1 MLRSWNLNL
10 VLNRDSALAVYLQI
24 AQQIIDE
31 IKRGRLLPSTILPGT
46 RELAEKFNVNRKT
59 ARLAYDELIAQ
70 GWLTTEK
77 RRGTF
82 VSAKL
87 PHFVPHKHASMRV
100 AEIHTSQ
107 FTSYARHL
115 VPQDH
120 TVLDQVIDF
129 NDGIPDTRLIPFE
142 ILSRAF
148 RHALVDSSRANRLGY
163 DDPRGMLVLRQA
175 IASMLNMER
184 GLSVSVDNTCIVRGS
199 QMGIFLA
206 ARILTRPGDC
216 VVVERLS
223 YPPAREAFR
232 SCGAQILGVGLD
244 EHGLDVDELE
254 TLCKQHR
261 VRAIYVT
268 PHHQFPTTVMMTAER
283 RLKLLMLAEQYDFVI
298 VEDDYDHEFHFHHH
312 PVLPLASDDPAGRVV
327 YVGSLSKVLAPGL
340 RIGYLVASREFI
352 NQCSSEIMLIDRQGN
367 SVTEFAVAEL
377 MESGEIKRH
386 IRKTLKIYG
395 ERRNILVDLV
405 REELGPFVRFDPP
418 VGGLALWLRLNEGID
433 IDALAQKALLKKVRV
448 LPGSLFSDGDT
459 DINGIRLGF
468 GSLDA
473 NELTAGIQRLKHA
486 LIAQDRAI
494 SLMD

>member
-10 VLNRDSALAVYLQI
+10 VVTKTSGLAVYLQI
-24 AQQIIDE
+24 AQQVIDE
-31 IKRGRLLPSTILPGT
+31 IKRGRLVPSTAMPGT
-46 RELAEKFNVNRKT
+46 RELADSLKVNRKT
-59 ARLAYDELIAQ
+59 IVLAYDELIAQ
-70 GWLTTEK
+70 GWLTTEH

-87 PHFVPHKHASMRV
+87 PNFQPKKHAAMHM
-100 AEIHTSQ
+100 AEIHTPK

-115 VPQDH
+115 APEGQEKLEYIV
-120 TVLDQVIDF
+120 DF

-163 DDPRGMLVLRQA
+163 DDPRGVLPLRQA
-175 IASMLNMER
+175 VADMLNMER
-184 GLSVSVDNTCIVRGS
+184 GLNVGVDNTCIVRGS

-232 SCGAQILGVGLD
+232 SCGAQILNVGLD
-244 EHGLDVDELE
+244 EHGLDVDELDS
-254 TLCKQHR
+254 LCRKHR

-283 RLKLLMLAEQYDFVI
+283 RLKLLMLAEQHDFVI

-312 PVLPLASDDPAGRVV
+312 PVFPLASADHAGRVV

-340 RIGYLVASREFI
+340 RVGYLVASKEFI
-352 NQCSSEIMLIDRQGN
+352 HQCSSEIMLIDRQGN
-367 SVTEFAVAEL
+367 SVTELAVAEL

-386 IRKTLKIYG
+386 IRRTLKIYG
-395 ERRNILVDLV
+395 ERRDILVNLV
-405 REELGPFVRFDPP
+405 RQELGEFVSFEPP
-418 VGGLALWLRLNEGID
+418 VGGLALWLRLSQGLNINTFVQQ
-433 IDALAQKALLKKVRV
+433 ALHEQVRL
-448 LPGSLFSDGDT
+448 LPGSLFSESST

-468 GSLDA
+468 GSLNA
-473 NELTAGIQRLKHA
+473 KELETGIRRL
-486 LIAQDRAI
+486 RNAI
-494 SLMD
+494 TT

>member
-1 MLRSWNLNL
+1 MLRSWDLNL
-10 VLNRDSALAVYLQI
+10 VLRRDSTLAVYLQI

-31 IKRGRLLPSTILPGT
+31 IKRGRLLPSTIMPGT
-46 RELAEKFNVNRKT
+46 RELAESLKVNRKT
-59 ARLAYDELIAQ
+59 VRLAYDELIAQ
-70 GWLTTEK
+70 GWLTTEQ

-87 PHFVPHKHASMRV
+87 PSFVPRKHESMQV
-100 AEIHTSQ
+100 AEIHTPQ

-115 VPQDH
+115 APEDQGA
-120 TVLDQVIDF
+120 LRQVIDF

-142 ILSRAF
+142 LLSRAF

-163 DDPRGMLVLRQA
+163 DDPRGMLALRQA
-175 IASMLNMER
+175 IAAMLNMER

-232 SCGAQILGVGLD
+232 SCGAQVLSVGLD

-254 TLCKQHR
+254 SLCKQHR

-312 PVLPLASDDPAGRVV
+312 PVFPLASDDKTGRVV

-340 RIGYLVASREFI
+340 RVGYLVASREFI
-352 NQCSSEIMLIDRQGN
+352 HQCSSEVMLIDRQGN
-367 SVTEFAVAEL
+367 SVTELAVSEL

-386 IRKTLKIYG
+386 IRKTLKIYN
-395 ERRNILVDLV
+395 ERRNILVELV
-405 REELGPFVRFDPP
+405 REELGQFFSFEPP

-433 IDALAQKALLKKVRV
+433 MDALVQKSLLNKVRV

-459 DINGIRLGF
+459 DLNGIRLGF

-473 NELTAGIQRLKHA
+473 NELTAGIERLKHA
-486 LIAQDRAI
+486 LNV
-494 SLMD
+494 

>member
-10 VLNRDSALAVYLQI
+10 VLSRSSTLAVYLQI

-31 IKRGRLLPSTILPGT
+31 IKRGRLLPSTIMPGT
-46 RELAEKFNVNRKT
+46 RELAESLKVNRKT
-59 ARLAYDELIAQ
+59 VRLAYDELIAQ
-70 GWLTTEK
+70 GWLTTEQ

-87 PHFVPHKHASMRV
+87 PSFVPRKHASMQV
-100 AEIHTSQ
+100 TDIHTPQ

-115 VPQDH
+115 APVDQRA
-120 TVLDQVIDF
+120 LNQVIDF

-142 ILSRAF
+142 MLSRAF

-163 DDPRGMLVLRQA
+163 DDPKGMLVLRQA
-175 IASMLNMER
+175 IAAMLNMER
-184 GLSVSVDNTCIVRGS
+184 GLSVSEENTCIVRGS

-216 VVVERLS
+216 VVVEKLS

-232 SCGAQILGVGLD
+232 SCGAQILNVGLD
-244 EHGLDVDELE
+244 QQGLDVDELE

-268 PHHQFPTTVMMTAER
+268 PHHQFPTTVMMSAER

-312 PVLPLASDDPAGRVV
+312 PVFPLASDDLAGRVV

-340 RIGYLVASREFI
+340 RVGYLVASSKFI
-352 NQCSSEIMLIDRQGN
+352 HQCSSEIMLIDRQGN
-367 SVTEFAVAEL
+367 SVTELAISEL

-386 IRKTLKIYG
+386 IRRTLKIYN

-405 REELGPFVRFDPP
+405 RDDLCEFVSFEPP
-418 VGGLALWLRLNEGID
+418 VGGLALWLRLNKGID
-433 IDALAQKALLKKVRV
+433 IDAFVQKALLERVRV
-448 LPGSLFSDGDT
+448 LPGSLFSEAT
-459 DINGIRLGF
+459 TEINGIRLGF

-473 NELTAGIQRLKHA
+473 AELTAGIQRLK
-486 LIAQDRAI
+486 RAI
-494 SLMD
+494 